1 MRSRHRQ
8 IPPVIRAEPADAPE
22 SPEDCTGREPETPA
36 AVSIFR
42 PRAVERYARGGGEQV
57 LPRLATPRELV
68 WLWVLVIL
76 LALGAFA
83 AGWYLDSW
91 TEGAAVAVAE
101 QAR

>member
-1 MRSRHRQ
+1 MRPRHRQ
-8 IPPVIRAEPADAPE
+8 IPPVIQSEPAAEPEPPE
-22 SPEDCTGREPETPA
+22 GCTGQEPETPA

-42 PRAVERYARGGGEQV
+42 PRALERYARGGEEQV

-91 TEGAAVAVAE
+91 TEGAAVTVAE
-101 QAR
+101 ETR